1 MLHALVLANGI
12 VRICHFSLSTSHP
25 LKAEIQDG
33 LAAALLLAA
42 KNHNIPQEQ
51 LTLPIEL
58 ERCKDPAH
66 GDFASNLAMKYAKV
80 FHMNPRALADELV
93 VSVPLMQ
100 AVASMEVAGPGFIN
114 IRLSRDTETR
124 VLEEIIRAG
133 EAYGRHTPPNP
144 LRILLEFVSA
154 NPTGPLHVGHGRGA
168 AYGATLANVL
178 KANGHT
184 VECEY
189 YVNDAGRQMDI
200 LALST
205 YWRYMQLCGAEEALP
220 KGIYQGGYVKDI
232 AKNLHDVLGDAL
244 YHAPQSWVPAR
255 PAEWSAA
262 EVENGALDQWIDA
275 AVAALKNVLGEA
287 DYRRVFDAALNDQ
300 VEDIRDDLGEFGVT
314 YDRWFSERSL
324 VADGTVDKTL
334 AILEENGFLY
344 EKDGAIWFRASE
356 FGDEKDRVVRREN
369 GVTTYFASDIAY
381 HLDKYER
388 GYDYMIDIFGAD
400 HHGYMARVKASLAAL
415 GLDPRKLGIELV
427 QFAVL
432 YKDGKKMQMSTRSG
446 QFVTLRELREEVGN
460 DAARFFYV
468 MRKPEQHLD
477 FDIDLAVSHSK
488 DNPFYYVE
496 YAHARTC
503 RVLERAAEENLDV
516 DYEQALASRHVLL
529 EAEEKALLR
538 ELARYPET
546 VASAGEHLA
555 GHLIINYLKEL
566 AGAWHQFYD
575 AGHKVLHED
584 AQVRAARLLLT
595 RCVQQVL
602 RNALAIVGVEA
613 LERM

>member
-1 MLHALVLANGI
+1 M
-12 VRICHFSLSTSHP
+12 
-25 LKAEIQDG
+25 KAEIQDG
-33 LAAALLLAA
+33 LASALLLAA
-42 KNHNIPQEQ
+42 KAHNVSED
-51 LTLPIEL
+51 LLNLPVEL

-66 GDFASNLAMKYAKV
+66 GDFASNIAMKYAKI
-80 FHMNPRALADELV
+80 FRMNPRALADELV
-93 VSVPLMQ
+93 VSVPLMA

-114 IRLSRDTETR
+114 IRLSRESESQ
-124 VLEEIIRAG
+124 VLESIIREG
-133 EAYGRHTPPNP
+133 DNFGRHQAVNP

-178 KANGHT
+178 KANGHE
-184 VECEY
+184 VHKEY

-205 YWRYMQLCGAEEALP
+205 YWRYMQLCGAEAVLP
-220 KGIYQGGYVKDI
+220 KGIYQGEYVIDI
-232 AKNLHDVLGDAL
+232 ARDFHAKHGDAF
-244 YHAPQSWVPAR
+244 YHAPETWVPAR
-255 PAEWSAA
+255 PAEWTQ
-262 EVENGALDQWIDA
+262 EEKDNGTVDQWIDA
-275 AVAALKNVLGEA
+275 AVASLKAALGEEA
-287 DYRRVFDAALNDQ
+287 YRQVFDAALDAE
-300 VEDIRDDLGEFGVT
+300 VADIREDLAEFGVT
-314 YDRWFSERSL
+314 FDRWFSERSL
-324 VADGTVDKTL
+324 VADGTVDKML
-334 AILEENGFLY
+334 KRLQDNGFLY
-344 EKDGAIWFRASE
+344 EKDGATWFRASE

-381 HLDKYER
+381 HFDKYER

-415 GLDPRKLGIELV
+415 GLDPHRLGIELV

-446 QFVTLRELREEVGN
+446 QFVTLRELREEVGD

-503 RVLERAAEENLDV
+503 RVLERAAQEGLDV
-516 DYEQALASRHVLL
+516 DYTRALASRQALV

-538 ELARYPET
+538 ELARYPEV

-566 AGAWHQFYD
+566 AGSWHQFYD

-584 AQVRAARLLLT
+584 ADIRAARLLLT

-602 RNALAIVGVEA
+602 RNALDIIGVEA

>member
-1 MLHALVLANGI
+1 M
-12 VRICHFSLSTSHP
+12 
-25 LKAEIQDG
+25 KAEIQDG
-33 LAAALLLAA
+33 LASALLLVA
-42 KNHNIPQEQ
+42 KVHNVSEDL

-66 GDFASNLAMKYAKV
+66 GDFASNIAMKYAKV
-80 FHMNPRALADELV
+80 FRMNPRALADELV
-93 VSVPLMQ
+93 VSVPLMA

-114 IRLSRDTETR
+114 IRLSRDSETQ
-124 VLEEIIRAG
+124 VLESIIREG
-133 EAYGRHTPPNP
+133 EAFGRHQAVNP
-144 LRILLEFVSA
+144 MRILLEFVSA

-168 AYGATLANVL
+168 AHGATLANVL
-178 KANGHT
+178 KANGHD
-184 VECEY
+184 VHKEY

-205 YWRYMQLCGAEEALP
+205 YWRYMQLCGAADALP
-220 KGIYQGGYVKDI
+220 KGIYQGEYVTDI
-232 AKNLHDVLGDAL
+232 AREFHEKHGAKF
-244 YHAPQSWVPAR
+244 YHAPDTWAPAR
-255 PAEWSAA
+255 PAQWSQ
-262 EVENGALDQWIDA
+262 EELDNGTVDQWIDA
-275 AVAALKNVLGEA
+275 AVARLKEVLGEEG
-287 DYRRVFDAALNDQ
+287 YRLVFDAALDTE
-300 VEDIRDDLGEFGVT
+300 VADIREDLQAFGVT
-314 YDRWFSERSL
+314 FDRWFSERSL
-324 VADGTVDKTL
+324 FVDGTVDKAL
-334 AILEENGFLY
+334 ARLQENGFLY
-344 EKDGAIWFRASE
+344 EKDGATWFRASE

-369 GVTTYFASDIAY
+369 GVPTYFASDIAY

-388 GYDYMIDIFGAD
+388 GFDYMIDIFGAD

-415 GLDPRKLGIELV
+415 GLDPRQLEIALV

-446 QFVTLRELREEVGN
+446 QFVTLRALREEVGN

-477 FDIDLAVSHSK
+477 FDLDLAVSHSK

-503 RVLERAAEENLDV
+503 RVLERAREEGMDV
-516 DYEQALASRHVLL
+516 DYTQALASRHALV
-529 EAEEKALLR
+529 EPEEKALLR
-538 ELARYPET
+538 ELARYPEV
-546 VASAGEHLA
+546 VASAGENLS

-566 AGAWHQFYD
+566 ASSWHQFYD

-584 AQVRAARLLLT
+584 GNIRAARLLLT

-602 RNALAIVGVEA
+602 RNALGIVGVEA

>member
-1 MLHALVLANGI
+1 M
-12 VRICHFSLSTSHP
+12 
-25 LKAEIQDG
+25 KAEIQDG
-33 LAAALLLAA
+33 LAAALLLVA
-42 KNHNIPQEQ
+42 KAHNIPREQ

-58 ERCKDPAH
+58 ERCKDPSH
-66 GDFASNLAMKYAKV
+66 GDFASNLAMKYAKI
-80 FHMNPRALADELV
+80 FRISPKALADELV
-93 VSVPLMQ
+93 VSVPLMD

-114 IRLSRDTETR
+114 IRLSREMESK
-124 VLEEIIRAG
+124 VLEDIIRQG
-133 EAYGRHTPPNP
+133 EAFGRHQPAHPW
-144 LRILLEFVSA
+144 RILLEFVSA

-178 KANGHT
+178 KANGHD
-184 VECEY
+184 VESEY

-200 LALST
+200 LALSM
-205 YWRYMQLCGAEEALP
+205 YWRYMQLCGADKALP
-220 KGIYQGGYVKDI
+220 KGIYQGTYVIDI
-232 AKNLHDVLGDAL
+232 AKDFQKTQGNAL
-244 YHAPQSWVPAR
+244 YHAPENWVPAY
-255 PAEWSAA
+255 P
-262 EVENGALDQWIDA
+262 EVWPENAGEDGTLDQWIDS
-275 AVAALKNVLGEA
+275 AVAALKATLGDA
-287 DYRRVFDAALNDQ
+287 AYRSVFDAALDAE
-300 VEDIRDDLGEFGVT
+300 VADIRDDLGEFGVLF
-314 YDRWFSERSL
+314 DRWFSERSL
-324 VADGTVDKTL
+324 VSDGTVDKTL
-334 AILEENGFLY
+334 KILADNGFLY
-344 EKDGAIWFRASE
+344 EKDGATWFRASD

-381 HLDKYER
+381 HLNKYER

-415 GLDPRKLGIELV
+415 GLEPRKLGIELV

-503 RVLERAAEENLDV
+503 RVLERATEDNLDV

-538 ELARYPET
+538 ELARYPE
-546 VASAGEHLA
+546 VVLSAGETLA
-555 GHLIINYLKEL
+555 AHLIINYLKEL

-584 AQVRAARLLLT
+584 HDIRAARLLLT

-602 RNALAIVGVEA
+602 RNALHIVGVEA

>member
-1 MLHALVLANGI
+1 M
-12 VRICHFSLSTSHP
+12 
-25 LKAEIQDG
+25 KAEIQDG
-33 LAAALLLAA
+33 LAAALLLLA
-42 KNHNIPQEQ
+42 KKHKIPQNQ
-51 LTLPIEL
+51 LSIPVEL

-66 GDFASNLAMKYAKV
+66 GDFASNIAMKYAKI
-80 FHMNPRALADELV
+80 FRISPKALADELV
-93 VSVPLMQ
+93 VSVPLMD

-114 IRLSRDTETR
+114 IRLSRDSETR
-124 VLEEIIRAG
+124 VLEDIIRKG
-133 EAYGRHTPPNP
+133 DTYGQHTPAKP

-205 YWRYMQLCGAEEALP
+205 YWRYMQLCGADEALP
-220 KGIYQGGYVKDI
+220 QGIYQGDYVTDM
-232 AKNLHDVLGDAL
+232 AKKLHEAAGDAL
-244 YHAPQSWVPAR
+244 YRAVQDWAPAR
-255 PAEWSAA
+255 PAQWTEA
-262 EVENGALDQWIDA
+262 EKENGTLDQWIDA
-275 AVAALKNVLGEA
+275 AVAALKTTLGEA
-287 DYRRVFDAALNDQ
+287 DYRRVFDTALNEQID
-300 VEDIRDDLGEFGVT
+300 DIREDLAEFGVIF
-314 YDRWFSERSL
+314 DRWFSERSL

-334 AILEENGFLY
+334 SILQDNGFLY
-344 EKDGAIWFRASE
+344 EKDGATWFRASE

-415 GLDPRKLGIELV
+415 GLEPGRLGIELV

-516 DYEQALASRHVLL
+516 DYEQALGARHALL

-546 VASAGEHLA
+546 VANAGEHLA
-555 GHLIINYLKEL
+555 GHLIINYLKDL

-584 AQVRAARLLLT
+584 ANIRAARLLLT